1 MTYIPPLRYPA
12 LLILLGLVC
21 FFPMLGSAPL
31 FDWDEINFAESARE
45 MLITKDYFR
54 VYIDFVPFTEKPP
67 LFFWL
72 QALSMQL
79 WGVNEFAARFPNAVF
94 GILVLLSLY
103 YTGKRLMDERFGLI
117 WALAYLGSILPHL
130 YFRSGIIDPVF
141 NFFMF
146 LGVGFLAR
154 TVYLHKMRGRFTAAA
169 LAGLF
174 TGLAVL
180 TKGPV
185 GFLLVFL
192 SFLGYWAYRRFNRLS
207 GWKEVVLYAVS
218 TLLVTMAWY
227 GVETYKHGFTFL
239 EQFVIRQV
247 EIFST
252 SDAGHGKPFYYHFVV
267 LLIGCFPISVLSLKG
282 FFAKS
287 PFPGSEIA
295 LFRHW
300 MISLFIVVLTVFS
313 ISTTKIVHYSSMAY
327 YPLSFLA
334 AYHVYNLSKGRWLW
348 HKAFAWLGIGL
359 GLVLGI
365 LLTALPL
372 VPMFKQQLIPY
383 IKDAFAVG
391 NLQANPEW
399 GGWEW
404 SIGLMFIGLSC
415 LGWYYFSKG
424 AYLKGS
430 YWLFGAVA
438 ATMVLYTS
446 AVVPKI
452 SEYTQGAN
460 VRFFKSLAGKEV
472 YCGSL
477 WYKSYAPYFYGLR
490 QPGLRQESRQ
500 EAWLLY
506 GEIDRPVYLSVKIN
520 DRKRMEELHQ
530 FVLLRE
536 ENGFLYYL
544 REPIR

>member
-1 MTYIPPLRYPA
+1 MTYTPPLKYPV
-12 LLILLGLVC
+12 LLVLLGLVC
-21 FFPMLGSAPL
+21 FFPLLGSAPL

-94 GILVLLSLY
+94 GVLVLLSLY
-103 YTGKRLMDERFGLI
+103 FTGKRLMDERFGLI
-117 WALAYLGSILPHL
+117 WALSYLGSILPHL

-141 NFFMF
+141 NFFIF
-146 LGVGFLAR
+146 LGVAFLAR
-154 TVYLHKMRGRFTAAA
+154 TVYLHKMRGRFAAAA

-185 GFLLVFL
+185 GFLLIFL
-192 SFLGYWAYRRFNRLS
+192 SFLGYWVYRKFSRLT
-207 GWKEVVLYAVS
+207 GWKEVLIYAMS

-227 GVETYKHGFTFL
+227 GIETYRNGWTFL
-239 EQFVIRQV
+239 QQFIIRQV

-252 SDAGHGKPFYYHFVV
+252 SDAGHGQPFYYHFVV
-267 LLIGCFPISVLSLKG
+267 LLVGCFPISMLSLKA

-334 AYHVYNLSKGRWLW
+334 AYHVYNLSKGRWQW
-348 HKAFAWLGIGL
+348 HRAWGIMGL
-359 GLVLGI
+359 SFGVLLGI
-365 LLTALPL
+365 LLTLLPL
-372 VPMFKQQLIPY
+372 VPYFKDKLIPL
-383 IKDAFAVG
+383 IRDPFAVG
-391 NLQANPEW
+391 NLQAQPAW

-404 SIGLMFIGLSC
+404 GIGLMFICMIIYGWLQMNRGL
-415 LGWYYFSKG
+415 YQKG
-424 AYLKGS
+424 AF
-430 YWLFGAVA
+430 WLFAAVA
-438 ATMVLYTS
+438 ATVLLYTS

-452 SEYTQGAN
+452 AEYTQGAN
-460 VRFFKSLAGKEV
+460 VRFFKSLTGQQV
-472 YCGSL
+472 YSSSL
-477 WYKSYAPYFYGLR
+477 WYKSYVPYFYALR
-490 QPGLRQESRQ
+490 QPGLRD
-500 EAWLLY
+500 EARKEEWLLH
-506 GEIDRPVYLSVKIN
+506 GDIDRPVFISVKLN
-520 DRKRMEELHQ
+520 HKERMEELPQ
-530 FVLLRE
+530 FVLLKE
-536 ENGFLYYL
+536 ENGFLFY
-544 REPIR
+544 RRDPVR